1 MYGFVNYALE
11 LLVLKNFGEE
21 IWDQIKKKA
30 MVSMEGQFLVR
41 QTYDD
46 EITYNLIGAAVE
58 ILNIPADDILEL
70 FGKTFFE
77 FCQDS
82 GYDKILQVL
91 GATPRDFLQNLDAL
105 HDHLGTLYPGMRAPS
120 FRCTEKDGSLL
131 LHYYSERPGLE
142 HIVIGIVKAVASK
155 LHGVEVEIEIVKR
168 KGDPIDE
175 EDRTDV
181 FSQQQQQQQQQPQQ
195 SSSIVTTAGIV
206 QEDNNNHNNT
216 NNNSSNNN
224 DNEPYLVDEDDAIAI
239 SSTADVSN
247 KKQARCPFAR
257 TKSHSASSI
266 SSSSKQADSFDCDPD
281 KPEQKCLRLLKNKSD
296 DIERYDHVQFLIR
309 EISNTNSNLTTTAST
324 SLASSTSGDERTI
337 ALCKEETKEPPDE
350 VDFLCEAPLIS
361 PATFC
366 KVFPF
371 HLMFDRQMKIVQAG
385 KSVSRVIPRVAV
397 ENCSILE
404 VLEAIRPHLQLTF
417 ENILSHINTIY
428 VLQTRQGAMGKHERY
443 LRLKGQMMYIPESDR
458 ILFQCYPSVMNL
470 DDLTKKGLYIS
481 DVPLHDATRDLV
493 LLSEK
498 FEAEYKLTKNL
509 ELLTDKLQ
517 QTYRDLESEKQKTD
531 RLLYSVLPKSVAN
544 ELRHQRPVPPKR
556 YDSVTLMFS
565 GIVGFGKYCAEN
577 TDAEGA
583 MKIVKMLNELYTVFD
598 ALTDSK
604 RNPNV
609 YKVET
614 VGDKYMSVSGLP
626 DHCEDHAKCI
636 ARLALDM
643 MDMAKNVRMGTN
655 PVQVTIG
662 IHSGEVVTGV
672 IGNRVPRYCLF
683 GNTVNLTSRTET
695 TGVPGRI
702 NVSEETYRLLC
713 KEINHDDSF
722 NLEYRGPVVMKG
734 KPTPMDCWFLT
745 RNTNAAATRVSVTD
759 SPLPPTTPPPT
770 AANLKSPC
778 GINTTI
784 TTTDYISAI
793 GEGVSA
799 AAAQQSLCPT
809 DIDVATS
816 QTTAATTT
824 QATSTTFSPTSPASS
839 SSSSAITVA
848 SGGDGAASVGGDA
861 SNAVVPAVTPP
872 AEMT

>member
-1 MYGFVNYALE
+1 MRNYGFVNYALE
-11 LLVLKNFGEE
+11 LLVLKHFGEE
-21 IWDQIKKKA
+21 IWEKIKKKA

-41 QTYDD
+41 QIYDD

-120 FRCTEKDGSLL
+120 FRCTEKDGELL

-155 LHGVEVEIEIVKR
+155 LHGVEVEIDIVKR
-168 KGDPIDE
+168 KGEPIDE
-175 EDRTDV
+175 AEKERAIARENQQLLEDAVATTTTGSATVVLAPSTD
-181 FSQQQQQQQQQPQQ
+181 
-195 SSSIVTTAGIV
+195 A
-206 QEDNNNHNNT
+206 ERNNNHNGSNG
-216 NNNSSNNN
+216 SSNNGMANNGNTVNVNNNN
-224 DNEPYLVDEDDAIAI
+224 DGQQIASETDPSI
-239 SSTADVSN
+239 AHST
-247 KKQARCPFAR
+247 CPIA
-257 TKSHSASSI
+257 
-266 SSSSKQADSFDCDPD
+266 QDSFDCDGV
-281 KPEQKCLRLLKNKSD
+281 KEQKCLRLLKNKSD

-309 EISNTNSNLTTTAST
+309 EINVAAKSQVDA
-324 SLASSTSGDERTI
+324 
-337 ALCKEETKEPPDE
+337 KKDE
-350 VDFLCEAPLIS
+350 VPDDMEFLCEAPLIS

-385 KSVSRVIPRVAV
+385 KAVSRVIPRVAE
-397 ENCSILE
+397 ENCSLIE
-404 VLEAIRPHLQLTF
+404 VVEAIRPHLQLNF

-428 VLQTRQGAMGKHERY
+428 VLQTRQGAMSSRHEQRF
-443 LRLKGQMMYIPESDR
+443 LRLKGQMMYIPETDR

-481 DVPLHDATRDLV
+481 DVPLHDAARDLV

-509 ELLTDKLQ
+509 EMLTDKLQ
-517 QTYRDLESEKQKTD
+517 QTFRDLESEKQKTD

-565 GIVGFGKYCAEN
+565 GIVGFGQYCAAN
-577 TDAEGA
+577 TDPDGA

-604 RNPNV
+604 RNLNV

-614 VGDKYMSVSGLP
+614 VGDKYMAVSGLP
-626 DHCEDHAKCI
+626 DHCEDHAKCM
-636 ARLALDM
+636 ARVALDM
-643 MDMAKNVRMGTN
+643 MDMAKNVKMGSN
-655 PVQVTIG
+655 PVQITIG

-713 KEINHDDSF
+713 LAINQDDSF
-722 NLEYRGPVVMKG
+722 HLEYRGPVIMKG

-745 RNTNAAATRVSVTD
+745 RATSSILGGTSSTGGGSGGGGGNGSLD
-759 SPLPPTTPPPT
+759 SPLLQPATPTTGGATPIPAVAQRT
-770 AANLKSPC
+770 AGHAS
-778 GINTTI
+778 
-784 TTTDYISAI
+784 
-793 GEGVSA
+793 VSR
-799 AAAQQSLCPT
+799 T
-809 DIDVATS
+809 
-816 QTTAATTT
+816 
-824 QATSTTFSPTSPASS
+824 
-839 SSSSAITVA
+839 SSA
-848 SGGDGAASVGGDA
+848 GGG
-861 SNAVVPAVTPP
+861 AVVGT
-872 AEMT
+872 

>member
-1 MYGFVNYALE
+1 
-11 LLVLKNFGEE
+11 
-21 IWDQIKKKA
+21 
-30 MVSMEGQFLVR
+30 MVSTEGQFLVR

-58 ILNIPADDILEL
+58 ILNIPADVILEL

-181 FSQQQQQQQQQPQQ
+181 FTQQQQQQ
-195 SSSIVTTAGIV
+195 SSSTITTGNLP
-206 QEDNNNHNNT
+206 EENNNHNN
-216 NNNSSNNN
+216 
-224 DNEPYLVDEDDAIAI
+224 NESDVDDEDDVVVLSA
-239 SSTADVSN
+239 ADVSN
-247 KKQARCPFAR
+247 KRQARCPFSR
-257 TKSHSASSI
+257 TKSHSGSSM
-266 SSSSKQADSFDCDPD
+266 SSSGKQTDSFDCDPD
-281 KPEQKCLRLLKNKSD
+281 KQEQKCLRLLKNKSD

-309 EISNTNSNLTTTAST
+309 EIGTSSSSSNNATTTTTATT
-324 SLASSTSGDERTI
+324 SSACKP
-337 ALCKEETKEPPDE
+337 CKEEVKEPPDE
-350 VDFLCEAPLIS
+350 VDFLCEGEEDSECTSSSKEIELPDEWYFVSEAPLIS

-404 VLEAIRPHLQLTF
+404 VLEAIRPHLQLSF

-458 ILFQCYPSVMNL
+458 MLFQCYPSVMNL

-544 ELRHQRPVPPKR
+544 ELRHERPVPPKR

-565 GIVGFGKYCAEN
+565 GIVGFSKYCAEN

-614 VGDKYMSVSGLP
+614 VGDKYMAVSGLP

-643 MDMAKNVRMGTN
+643 MDMAKNVKMGSY

-695 TGVPGRI
+695 TGVAGRI
-702 NVSEETYRLLC
+702 NVSEETYR
-713 KEINHDDSF
+713 
-722 NLEYRGPVVMKG
+722 
-734 KPTPMDCWFLT
+734 
-745 RNTNAAATRVSVTD
+745 
-759 SPLPPTTPPPT
+759 
-770 AANLKSPC
+770 
-778 GINTTI
+778 
-784 TTTDYISAI
+784 
-793 GEGVSA
+793 
-799 AAAQQSLCPT
+799 
-809 DIDVATS
+809 
-816 QTTAATTT
+816 
-824 QATSTTFSPTSPASS
+824 
-839 SSSSAITVA
+839 
-848 SGGDGAASVGGDA
+848 
-861 SNAVVPAVTPP
+861 
-872 AEMT
+872 

>member
-1 MYGFVNYALE
+1 
-11 LLVLKNFGEE
+11 
-21 IWDQIKKKA
+21 
-30 MVSMEGQFLVR
+30 MVSTEGQFLVR

-58 ILNIPADDILEL
+58 ILNIPADVILEL

-181 FSQQQQQQQQQPQQ
+181 FTQQQQQQ
-195 SSSIVTTAGIV
+195 SSSTITTGNLP
-206 QEDNNNHNNT
+206 EENNNHNN
-216 NNNSSNNN
+216 
-224 DNEPYLVDEDDAIAI
+224 NESDVDDEDDVVVLSA
-239 SSTADVSN
+239 ADVSN
-247 KKQARCPFAR
+247 KRQARCPFSR
-257 TKSHSASSI
+257 TKSHSGSSM
-266 SSSSKQADSFDCDPD
+266 SSSGKQTDSFDCDPD
-281 KPEQKCLRLLKNKSD
+281 KQEQKCLRLLKNKSD

-309 EISNTNSNLTTTAST
+309 EIGTSSSSSNNATTTTTATT
-324 SLASSTSGDERTI
+324 SSACKP
-337 ALCKEETKEPPDE
+337 CKEEVKEPPDE

-404 VLEAIRPHLQLTF
+404 VLEAIRPHLQLSF

-458 ILFQCYPSVMNL
+458 MLFQCYPSVMNL

-544 ELRHQRPVPPKR
+544 ELRHERPVPPKR

-565 GIVGFGKYCAEN
+565 GIVGFSKYCAEN

-614 VGDKYMSVSGLP
+614 VGDKYMAVSGLP

-643 MDMAKNVRMGTN
+643 MDMAKNVKMGSY

-695 TGVPGRI
+695 TGVAGRI
-702 NVSEETYRLLC
+702 NVSEETYR
-713 KEINHDDSF
+713 
-722 NLEYRGPVVMKG
+722 
-734 KPTPMDCWFLT
+734 
-745 RNTNAAATRVSVTD
+745 
-759 SPLPPTTPPPT
+759 
-770 AANLKSPC
+770 
-778 GINTTI
+778 
-784 TTTDYISAI
+784 
-793 GEGVSA
+793 
-799 AAAQQSLCPT
+799 
-809 DIDVATS
+809 
-816 QTTAATTT
+816 
-824 QATSTTFSPTSPASS
+824 
-839 SSSSAITVA
+839 
-848 SGGDGAASVGGDA
+848 
-861 SNAVVPAVTPP
+861 
-872 AEMT
+872 

>member
-11 LLVLKNFGEE
+11 LLVLKHFGEE
-21 IWDQIKKKA
+21 IWEKIKKKA
-30 MVSMEGQFLVR
+30 MVAMEGQFLVR
-41 QTYDD
+41 QIYDD

-120 FRCTEKDGSLL
+120 FRCTEKDGQLL

-155 LHGVEVEIEIVKR
+155 LHGVDVEIDIVKR
-168 KGDPIDE
+168 KGDPVE
-175 EDRTDV
+175 EDEKDDV
-181 FSQQQQQQQQQPQQ
+181 FSQQIQ
-195 SSSIVTTAGIV
+195 SNASVSN
-206 QEDNNNHNNT
+206 EENNNR
-216 NNNSSNNN
+216 SNNN
-224 DNEPYLVDEDDAIAI
+224 LINNNDGSAENFINNRRPSE
-239 SSTADVSN
+239 
-247 KKQARCPFAR
+247 QQCPFTR
-257 TKSHSASSI
+257 KKSNSASSMAGTN
-266 SSSSKQADSFDCDPD
+266 ADSFDSDD
-281 KPEQKCLRLLKNKSD
+281 KEQKCLRLLKNKSD

-309 EISNTNSNLTTTAST
+309 ET
-324 SLASSTSGDERTI
+324 SANNKSDNEASSTKDE
-337 ALCKEETKEPPDE
+337 AAAGKEPPDDT
-350 VDFLCEAPLIS
+350 DFLCDAPLIS

-371 HLMFDRQMKIVQAG
+371 HLIFDRQMKIVQAG
-385 KSVSRVIPRVAV
+385 KSVSRVIPRVAE
-397 ENCSILE
+397 ENCSLLE

-417 ENILSHINTIY
+417 ENVLAHINTIY

-470 DDLTKKGLYIS
+470 DDLTKKGLHIS

-509 ELLTDKLQ
+509 EMLTDKLQ
-517 QTYRDLESEKQKTD
+517 QTFRDLESEKQKTD

-544 ELRHQRPVPPKR
+544 ELRHQRPVAPKR

-565 GIVGFGKYCAEN
+565 GIVGFGQYCAEN
-577 TDAEGA
+577 TDPEGA

-604 RNPNV
+604 RNPNI

-614 VGDKYMSVSGLP
+614 VGDKYMAVSGLP

-643 MDMAKNVRMGTN
+643 MDMAKNVKMGSN
-655 PVQVTIG
+655 PMQITIG

-713 KEINHDDSF
+713 EEINQDESF
-722 NLEYRGPVVMKG
+722 NLEYRGPVIMKG
-734 KPTPMDCWFLT
+734 KPTPMNCWFLT
-745 RNTNAAATRVSVTD
+745 RNSTTAGGSVGGGSTSGAAD
-759 SPLPPTTPPPT
+759 SPLPPTTPTIAPQATAMSFSESSQQQHQPAPPT
-770 AANLKSPC
+770 PAVRTHA
-778 GINTTI
+778 
-784 TTTDYISAI
+784 
-793 GEGVSA
+793 
-799 AAAQQSLCPT
+799 
-809 DIDVATS
+809 
-816 QTTAATTT
+816 TAARK
-824 QATSTTFSPTSPASS
+824 ASNTSTTSEPSS
-839 SSSSAITVA
+839 SSLPSAVASVSALDGVEQANTQTTTTVA
-848 SGGDGAASVGGDA
+848 AA
-861 SNAVVPAVTPP
+861 PQTT
-872 AEMT
+872 ET

>member
-11 LLVLKNFGEE
+11 LLVLKHFGEE
-21 IWDQIKKKA
+21 IWEKIKKKA

-41 QTYDD
+41 QIYDD

-120 FRCTEKDGSLL
+120 FRCTEKDGELL

-155 LHGVEVEIEIVKR
+155 LHGVEVEIDIVKR
-168 KGDPIDE
+168 KGEPIDE
-175 EDRTDV
+175 AEKERAIARENQQLLEDAMATT
-181 FSQQQQQQQQQPQQ
+181 
-195 SSSIVTTAGIV
+195 TTATTTGSATV
-206 QEDNNNHNNT
+206 VLAPSTDAERNNNHNGSSNGS
-216 NNNSSNNN
+216 NGSSNNGMANNGNTVNVNNNN
-224 DNEPYLVDEDDAIAI
+224 DGQQIASETDPSI
-239 SSTADVSN
+239 ALST
-247 KKQARCPFAR
+247 CPIA
-257 TKSHSASSI
+257 
-266 SSSSKQADSFDCDPD
+266 QDSFDCDGD
-281 KPEQKCLRLLKNKSD
+281 KEQKCLRLLKNKSD

-309 EISNTNSNLTTTAST
+309 EINVAAKSQVDA
-324 SLASSTSGDERTI
+324 
-337 ALCKEETKEPPDE
+337 KKDE
-350 VDFLCEAPLIS
+350 VPDDMEFLCEAPLIS

-385 KSVSRVIPRVAV
+385 KAVSRVIPRVAE
-397 ENCSILE
+397 ENCSLIE
-404 VLEAIRPHLQLTF
+404 VVEAIRPHLQLNF

-428 VLQTRQGAMGKHERY
+428 VLQTRQGAMSSRHEQRF
-443 LRLKGQMMYIPESDR
+443 LRLKGQMMYIPETDR

-481 DVPLHDATRDLV
+481 DVPLHDAARDLV

-509 ELLTDKLQ
+509 EMLTDKLQ
-517 QTYRDLESEKQKTD
+517 QTFRDLESEKQKTD

-565 GIVGFGKYCAEN
+565 GIVGFGQYCAAN
-577 TDAEGA
+577 TDPDGA

-604 RNPNV
+604 RNLNV

-614 VGDKYMSVSGLP
+614 VGDKYMAVSGLP
-626 DHCEDHAKCI
+626 DHCEDHAKCM
-636 ARLALDM
+636 ARVALDM
-643 MDMAKNVRMGTN
+643 MDMAKNVKMGSN
-655 PVQVTIG
+655 PVQITIG

-713 KEINHDDSF
+713 LAINQDDSF
-722 NLEYRGPVVMKG
+722 HLEYRGPVIMKG

-745 RNTNAAATRVSVTD
+745 RATSSILGGTSSTGGGGGGGNGSLD
-759 SPLPPTTPPPT
+759 SPLLQPATPTTGGATPLPAVAQRT
-770 AANLKSPC
+770 AGHAS
-778 GINTTI
+778 
-784 TTTDYISAI
+784 
-793 GEGVSA
+793 VSR
-799 AAAQQSLCPT
+799 T
-809 DIDVATS
+809 
-816 QTTAATTT
+816 
-824 QATSTTFSPTSPASS
+824 
-839 SSSSAITVA
+839 SSAGA
-848 SGGDGAASVGGDA
+848 GGGGGGG
-861 SNAVVPAVTPP
+861 T
-872 AEMT
+872 

>member
-1 MYGFVNYALE
+1 
-11 LLVLKNFGEE
+11 
-21 IWDQIKKKA
+21 
-30 MVSMEGQFLVR
+30 MVSTEGQFLVR

-58 ILNIPADDILEL
+58 ILNIPADVILEL

-181 FSQQQQQQQQQPQQ
+181 FTQQQQQQ
-195 SSSIVTTAGIV
+195 SSSTITTGNLP
-206 QEDNNNHNNT
+206 EENNNHNN
-216 NNNSSNNN
+216 
-224 DNEPYLVDEDDAIAI
+224 NESDVDDEDDVVVLSA
-239 SSTADVSN
+239 ADVSN
-247 KKQARCPFAR
+247 KRQARCPFSR
-257 TKSHSASSI
+257 TKSHSGSSM
-266 SSSSKQADSFDCDPD
+266 SSSGKQTDSFDCDPD
-281 KPEQKCLRLLKNKSD
+281 KQEQKCLRLLKNKSD

-309 EISNTNSNLTTTAST
+309 EIGTSSSNSNNATTTTATT
-324 SLASSTSGDERTI
+324 SSACKPS
-337 ALCKEETKEPPDE
+337 KEEVKEPPDE

-404 VLEAIRPHLQLTF
+404 VLEAIRPHLQLSF

-458 ILFQCYPSVMNL
+458 MLFQCYPSVMNL

-544 ELRHQRPVPPKR
+544 ELRHERPVPPKR

-614 VGDKYMSVSGLP
+614 VGDKYMAVSGLP

-643 MDMAKNVRMGTN
+643 MDMAKNVKMGSY

-695 TGVPGRI
+695 TGVAGRI

-745 RNTNAAATRVSVTD
+745 RNTTATARDSISD
-759 SPLPPTTPPPT
+759 SPLPPNSPPP
-770 AANLKSPC
+770 ANLKSPC
-778 GINTTI
+778 SNNATASVSSTGATTSTAVSAI
-784 TTTDYISAI
+784 AHSLCTTDDS
-793 GEGVSA
+793 
-799 AAAQQSLCPT
+799 
-809 DIDVATS
+809 VATS
-816 QTTAATTT
+816 QAPGAI
-824 QATSTTFSPTSPASS
+824 ALATTFSPTSPASS
-839 SSSSAITVA
+839 SSSSAVTVA
-848 SGGDGAASVGGDA
+848 SGGVACADA
-861 SNAVVPAVTPP
+861 DDNNVPVVAPP

>member
-11 LLVLKNFGEE
+11 LLVLKHFGEE
-21 IWDQIKKKA
+21 IWEKIKKKA

-41 QTYDD
+41 QIYDD

-120 FRCTEKDGSLL
+120 FRCTEKDGELL

-155 LHGVEVEIEIVKR
+155 LHGVEVEIDIVKR
-168 KGDPIDE
+168 KGEPIDE
-175 EDRTDV
+175 AEKERAIARENQQLLEDSMAATTTTTTGSGTVVLAPSTD
-181 FSQQQQQQQQQPQQ
+181 
-195 SSSIVTTAGIV
+195 A
-206 QEDNNNHNNT
+206 ERNNNHNGGNGSG
-216 NNNSSNNN
+216 NNGMAMANNANNGNPVNVNNNN
-224 DNEPYLVDEDDAIAI
+224 DGQQIASETDPAIALN
-239 SSTADVSN
+239 T
-247 KKQARCPFAR
+247 CPIA
-257 TKSHSASSI
+257 
-266 SSSSKQADSFDCDPD
+266 QDSFDCDGD
-281 KPEQKCLRLLKNKSD
+281 KEQKCLRLLKNKSD

-309 EISNTNSNLTTTAST
+309 EINVAAKSQVDA
-324 SLASSTSGDERTI
+324 
-337 ALCKEETKEPPDE
+337 KKDE
-350 VDFLCEAPLIS
+350 VPDDMEFLCEAPLIS

-385 KSVSRVIPRVAV
+385 KAVSRVIPRVAE
-397 ENCSILE
+397 ENCSLIE
-404 VLEAIRPHLQLTF
+404 VVEAIRPHLQLNF

-428 VLQTRQGAMGKHERY
+428 VLQTRQGAMSSRHEQRF
-443 LRLKGQMMYIPESDR
+443 LRLKGQMMYIPETDR

-481 DVPLHDATRDLV
+481 DVPLHDAARDLV

-509 ELLTDKLQ
+509 EMLTDKLQ
-517 QTYRDLESEKQKTD
+517 QTFRDLESEKQKTD

-565 GIVGFGKYCAEN
+565 GIVGFGQYCAAN
-577 TDAEGA
+577 TDPDGA

-604 RNPNV
+604 RNLNV

-614 VGDKYMSVSGLP
+614 VGDKYMAVSGLP
-626 DHCEDHAKCI
+626 DHCEDHAKCM
-636 ARLALDM
+636 ARVALDM
-643 MDMAKNVRMGTN
+643 MDMAKNVKMGSN
-655 PVQVTIG
+655 PVQITIG

-713 KEINHDDSF
+713 LAINQDDSF
-722 NLEYRGPVVMKG
+722 HLEYRGPVIMKG

-745 RNTNAAATRVSVTD
+745 RATSSILGGTSSTSSTAGGGGGGNGSLD
-759 SPLPPTTPPPT
+759 SPLLQPTTPTAGGATPIGGT
-770 AANLKSPC
+770 AAQRVPGHAS
-778 GINTTI
+778 
-784 TTTDYISAI
+784 
-793 GEGVSA
+793 VSR
-799 AAAQQSLCPT
+799 T
-809 DIDVATS
+809 
-816 QTTAATTT
+816 
-824 QATSTTFSPTSPASS
+824 SS
-839 SSSSAITVA
+839 SS
-848 SGGDGAASVGGDA
+848 GGGAAGG
-861 SNAVVPAVTPP
+861 T
-872 AEMT
+872 

>member
-11 LLVLKNFGEE
+11 LLVLKHFGEE
-21 IWDQIKKKA
+21 IWEKIKKKA

-41 QTYDD
+41 QIYDD

-120 FRCTEKDGSLL
+120 FRCTEKDGELL

-155 LHGVEVEIEIVKR
+155 LHGVEVEIDIVKR
-168 KGDPIDE
+168 KGEPIDE
-175 EDRTDV
+175 AEKERAIARENQQLQDEATATTTGSATVVLAPSTD
-181 FSQQQQQQQQQPQQ
+181 
-195 SSSIVTTAGIV
+195 A
-206 QEDNNNHNNT
+206 ERNNNHNG
-216 NNNSSNNN
+216 SSNNGVANNANVNNNN
-224 DNEPYLVDEDDAIAI
+224 DGQQIASETEPAIALN
-239 SSTADVSN
+239 T
-247 KKQARCPFAR
+247 CPIA
-257 TKSHSASSI
+257 
-266 SSSSKQADSFDCDPD
+266 QDSFDCDGD
-281 KPEQKCLRLLKNKSD
+281 KEQKCLRLLKNKSD

-309 EISNTNSNLTTTAST
+309 EINVAAKSQDDA
-324 SLASSTSGDERTI
+324 
-337 ALCKEETKEPPDE
+337 KKDE
-350 VDFLCEAPLIS
+350 VPDDMEFLCEAPLIS
-361 PATFC
+361 PSTFC

-385 KSVSRVIPRVAV
+385 KAVSRVIPRVAE
-397 ENCSILE
+397 ENCSLIE
-404 VLEAIRPHLQLTF
+404 VVEAIRPHLQLNF

-428 VLQTRQGAMGKHERY
+428 VLQTRQGAMSSRHEQRF
-443 LRLKGQMMYIPESDR
+443 LRLKGQMMYIPETDR

-481 DVPLHDATRDLV
+481 DVPLHDAARDLV

-509 ELLTDKLQ
+509 EMLTDKLQ
-517 QTYRDLESEKQKTD
+517 QTFRDLESEKQKTD

-565 GIVGFGKYCAEN
+565 GIVGFGQYCAAN
-577 TDAEGA
+577 TDPDGA

-604 RNPNV
+604 RNLNV

-614 VGDKYMSVSGLP
+614 VGDKYMAVSGLP
-626 DHCEDHAKCI
+626 DHCEDHAKCM
-636 ARLALDM
+636 ARVALDM
-643 MDMAKNVRMGTN
+643 MDMAKNVKMGSN
-655 PVQVTIG
+655 PVQITIG

-713 KEINHDDSF
+713 LAINQDDSF
-722 NLEYRGPVVMKG
+722 HLEYRGPVIMKG

-745 RNTNAAATRVSVTD
+745 RATTSILGGASSTSGGGGGGNGSLD
-759 SPLPPTTPPPT
+759 SPLLQPTTPTTGGATPFGT
-770 AANLKSPC
+770 AAQRTAGHAS
-778 GINTTI
+778 
-784 TTTDYISAI
+784 
-793 GEGVSA
+793 VSR
-799 AAAQQSLCPT
+799 T
-809 DIDVATS
+809 
-816 QTTAATTT
+816 
-824 QATSTTFSPTSPASS
+824 
-839 SSSSAITVA
+839 SSA
-848 SGGDGAASVGGDA
+848 GGGGG
-861 SNAVVPAVTPP
+861 T
-872 AEMT
+872 